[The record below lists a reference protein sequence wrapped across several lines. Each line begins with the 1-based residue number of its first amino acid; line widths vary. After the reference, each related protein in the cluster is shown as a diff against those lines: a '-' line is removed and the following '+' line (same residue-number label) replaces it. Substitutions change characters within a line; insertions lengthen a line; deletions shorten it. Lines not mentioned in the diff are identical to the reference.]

1 MSNTQ
6 NLLYEDCPYTNFPA
20 AADQFDRKADVDL
33 TTKALVDQYYQYLG
47 SNNFTAA
54 NELRQSNPGLKRVV
68 ISAEDINKLRDGM
81 IAAQRLFLSDINEYL
96 VRFSKPKG
104 TWNKSTRYQK
114 YNVVT
119 YEDDT
124 HAVQTYVAMPA
135 SETSLDIPIGAVPT
149 DTNYWQRITLK
160 GDKGD
165 SGTGLTP
172 RGLYRADIQYYMN
185 NPNRF
190 PKSQLSSSPSH
201 CVSPRNHPIYN
212 PLLLRRS
219 PLQIDSGRFHALMP
233 HQICQQSQIIIFV
246 QKVLG
251 ESVTEGVRINHLR
264 IELILDGITLDLLGH
279 SAGAD
284 GSAETVYKQKPRIPA
299 FRLYPLHSLCPQ
311 ASRNINSPE
320 LSALGVEIHVTFQ
333 HMLCFKPDQFTHPCP
348 GSCHKPDCKIPL
360 LILHGFKLS
369 LQIPVIRVADHI
381 LQEIF
386 LLNFH
391 TTKLQLTF
399 I

>member
-104 TWNKSTRYQK
+104 SWNKSTRYQK

-172 RGLYRADIQYYMN
+172 RGLYRTDTQYYQHDMVSHAN
-185 NPNRF
+185 CFWAAAADTYGETPNKGSASWILLMEF
-190 PKSQLSSSPSH
+190 SGDLLSYD
-201 CVSPRNHPIYN
+201 N
-212 PLLLRRS
+212 
-219 PLQIDSGRFHALMP
+219 SGSTLSASTFQNA
-233 HQICQQSQIIIFV
+233 
-246 QKVLG
+246 
-251 ESVTEGVRINHLR
+251 VTELDERTIQNQNAISQSNDRIR
-264 IELILDGITLDLLGH
+264 IL
-279 SAGAD
+279 
-284 GSAETVYKQKPRIPA
+284 K
-299 FRLYPLHSLCPQ
+299 
-311 ASRNINSPE
+311 NIS
-320 LSALGVEIHVTFQ
+320 
-333 HMLCFKPDQFTHPCP
+333 
-348 GSCHKPDCKIPL
+348 
-360 LILHGFKLS
+360 
-369 LQIPVIRVADHI
+369 IPVSGFVNNIFTCTDPAIQADYSPDIRFNKESRPIAIKTKSIDVETFDGYLTITVKKLPTADLTAEVII
-381 LQEIF
+381 L
-386 LLNFH
+386 
-391 TTKLQLTF
+391 TKA
-399 I
+399 